1 MNNFR
6 FTEKLQKEYRKL
18 LHALLPDSPV
28 ATLVLSSFIF
38 PITYSELFETKDV
51 DEVPLLPFVLIS
63 YDHCHE

>member
-1 MNNFR
+1 MP
-6 FTEKLQKEYRKL
+6 
-18 LHALLPDSPV
+18 HALLPDSPV

-51 DEVPLLPFVLIS
+51 DEVPLVPFVLIS